1 MSSILAVRRLG
12 RPADE
17 KTTGATGSPDI
28 VELAD
33 GDFAVVGW
41 DVTGDINLALLPG
54 VHCAP
59 GERVVRID
67 RSVLI
72 QARRDIPDA

>member
-1 MSSILAVRRLG
+1 LRAIRRLG
-12 RPADE
+12 RPAGE
-17 KTTGATGSPDI
+17 PTTGATGSPDV
-28 VELAD
+28 VELVN

-41 DVTGDINLALLPG
+41 DITDDVDLSLLPG

-67 RSVLI
+67 RAVLVK
-72 QARRDIPDA
+72 ARRDIPDA

>member
-1 MSSILAVRRLG
+1 MRAVRRLG
-12 RPADE
+12 RAADE
-17 KTTGATGSPDI
+17 GTTGATGSPDI

-41 DVTGDINLALLPG
+41 DITGEVDLSPLPG

-67 RSVLI
+67 RSVLVR
-72 QARRDIPDA
+72 ARRDIPDA